1 MGWDVVQIGLGH
13 DLPVNDP
20 YKTAQEIAKRMERN
34 VTLAYYK
41 KYEYDIASNVV
52 HYKREP
58 ELIELGRYEVDN
70 TKSSPL
76 LITVANYQAKQILD
90 LVGIDKFYKATFTN
104 DLARIILHETK
115 EPFELY
121 EIEDDERNLGIRIVK
136 ENVDLDIYIRERW
149 NHWER
154 AFHQPDENR
163 EWLHDYR
170 IQIYNRAKLFG
181 CKDVIICADQ
191 GPTESIF
198 DNLNYTAD
206 RLREYARTYEY
217 LNGYAGWD
225 SHEVEEWKKE
235 AKHIMFSSVF
245 QGQINLSDTDFV
257 EVIYDDF
264 RDLINPKN

>member
-13 DLPVNDP
+13 DLPVDDP
-20 YKTAQEIAKRMERN
+20 HKTAQEIAKRMERN

-41 KYEYDIASNVV
+41 KYEYDIASNVI
-52 HYKREP
+52 HYKNKP
-58 ELIELGRYEVDN
+58 ELIELKRYEVDDS
-70 TKSSPL
+70 KSPL
-76 LITVANYQAKQILD
+76 LMTVADYQVKQILD

-121 EIEDDERNLGIRIVK
+121 EIEDDERNLGIRIFK
-136 ENVDLDIYIRERW
+136 ENVDLDIHSQGRW
-149 NHWER
+149 NHLER
-154 AFHQPDENR
+154 TFHQPDENR
-163 EWLHDYR
+163 ERLHDYR
-170 IQIYNRAKLFG
+170 MQIYNRAKLFG

-191 GPTESIF
+191 GPAGSIV

-217 LNGYAGWD
+217 LNGYDGWD
-225 SHEVEEWKKE
+225 SPDVEEWKKE

-245 QGQINLSDTDFV
+245 QGQTNLSDTDFV

-264 RDLINPKN
+264 RDLINAKN

>member
-13 DLPVNDP
+13 DLPVDDP
-20 YKTAQEIAKRMERN
+20 HKTAQEIAKRMERN

-41 KYEYDIASNVV
+41 KYEYDIASNVI
-52 HYKREP
+52 HYKNKQ
-58 ELIELGRYEVDN
+58 ELIELGRYEVDDS
-70 TKSSPL
+70 KSPL
-76 LITVANYQAKQILD
+76 LMTVADYQVKQILD
-90 LVGIDKFYKATFTN
+90 LVGIDKLRKATFAN
-104 DLARIILHETK
+104 DWASDILYEPE

-121 EIEDDERNLGIRIVK
+121 EIEDDEGDLDIWIFK
-136 ENVDLDIYIRERW
+136 ENVDLDIHSQGRW
-149 NHWER
+149 NHLER
-154 AFHQPDENR
+154 TFHQPDENR
-163 EWLHDYR
+163 ERLHDYR
-170 IQIYNRAKLFG
+170 MQIYNRAKLFG

-191 GPTESIF
+191 GPTESIV

-217 LNGYAGWD
+217 LNGYDGWD

-264 RDLINPKN
+264 RDLINAKN